1 MEKNI
6 RIALAGNP
14 NCGKTTLFNAL
25 TGSNQFVGNWPGVT
39 VEKKEGKLKKF
50 DGVTVVDL
58 PGIYSLSPY
67 TLEEVVARNFLIGER
82 PDAILNIID
91 GTNLERN
98 LYLTTQLTEL
108 GIPVVVA
115 VNMMDIVR
123 KNGDV
128 INIKE
133 LSRELG
139 CKVIE
144 ISALKG
150 DGVTEAAAAAVEAA
164 KNGKTIPMHS
174 FSGVVEHAIA
184 HIEEAALH
192 GLPEEQQ
199 RWYAI
204 KIFEH
209 DDKVLAKL
217 AIDPEIMKHIDTD
230 IKAAEDELD
239 DDAESIITNE
249 RYIYIASII
258 KACYKK
264 KNAGKLSAS
273 DKIDKIVTNR
283 LLGLPIFAV
292 VMFLV
297 YWIAMVAVGA
307 PATDWANDGL
317 FGDGWHLF
325 GIGSADYNDANDE
338 YTAALQA
345 VSAFLGEDIDV
356 EADDFDADA
365 LLADMKDFQPTDKT
379 AEIDVEDEETLAI
392 DTFTAYYDAIPD
404 GADEDSTVG
413 MTYVDAVKYFE
424 DNGFDAPDPAD
435 YGVWVPGIPVL
446 VGDGLDAANAAPWLS
461 GLINDGIVA
470 GVGAVLGFVP
480 QMLVLFLMLAFLEA
494 CGYMARIAFVLD
506 RVFRKLGLSG
516 KSFIPMLIGVG
527 CGVPGVMASRTIE
540 NERDRRMTIMT
551 TTFIPCGAK
560 VPFIA
565 MIAGAL
571 FGGSAWVST
580 SAYFI
585 GMAAII
591 ISGIMLKKTKRFA
604 GDPAPFVMELPA
616 YHMPTLGNV
625 LRSMWERGWSFIKK
639 AGTIILLSTIFVW
652 FTTYFGWV
660 DGTFQ
665 MLTEDQIDSSIL
677 AKIGNAIAWIF
688 TPLGWGNW
696 QATVASITGLVAKEN
711 IVGTLGILYGG
722 GDGTVYQNIAAAFTG
737 ITGYSFLVFNLLCAP
752 CFAAIGAIK
761 REMNNRGWTWF
772 AIGYQCG
779 FAYLIALMINQFGNL
794 FTGNTNVIGLIFA
807 IAALALIIYM
817 LFRPYKEASTLSTK
831 EASVGV
837 K

>member
-1 MEKNI
+1 MEKQI
-6 RIALAGNP
+6 KIALAGNP

-39 VEKKEGKLKKF
+39 VEKKEGKLKKH
-50 DGVTVVDL
+50 DDVIIMDL

-67 TLEEVVARNFLIGER
+67 TLEEVVARNYLITER

-108 GIPVVVA
+108 GIPVVIA
-115 VNMMDIVR
+115 INMMDVVR
-123 KNGDV
+123 KNGDQ
-128 INIKE
+128 INVAE

-139 CKVIE
+139 CEIVE

-150 DGVTEAAAAAVEAA
+150 DGVMQAAEAAVKAA
-164 KNGKTIPMHS
+164 KSGKTIPMHT
-174 FSGVVEHAIA
+174 FSGPVEHAIA
-184 HIEEAALH
+184 HIEEAAVH
-192 GLPEEQQ
+192 NMPEEQQ

-204 KIFEH
+204 KIFER
-209 DDKVLAKL
+209 DDKVLEKL
-217 AIDPEIMKHIDTD
+217 TIPAETMQHIESD
-230 IKAAEDELD
+230 IKAAETELD

-249 RYIYIASII
+249 RYVYIAQII
-258 KACYKK
+258 KGCYKK
-264 KNAGKLSAS
+264 KNHGQLSAS

-283 LLGLPIFAV
+283 WLGLPIFAV

-297 YWIAMVAVGA
+297 YWVAMVGVGA

-325 GIGSADYNDANDE
+325 GIGTAEYTEVADN
-338 YTAALQA
+338 YTAAMDA
-345 VSAFLGEDIDV
+345 VSGYYELDT
-356 EADDFDADA
+356 EAENFDADA
-365 LLADMKDFQPTDKT
+365 ALADMKAVQPDADSATI
-379 AEIDVEDEETLAI
+379 EVEDEETLAQNEM
-392 DTFTAYYDAIPD
+392 TVYYDAIPED
-404 GADEDSTVG
+404 ADEESTVG
-413 MTYVDAVKYFE
+413 MTYVDAVSYLE
-424 DNGFDAPDPAD
+424 ENGFDEPDPAD

-446 VGDGLDAANAAPWLS
+446 IGNGLEAAGTADWLS
-461 GLINDGIVA
+461 GLILDGIVA

-506 RVFRKLGLSG
+506 RIFRKFGLSG
-516 KSFIPMLIGVG
+516 KSFIPMLIGTG
-527 CGVPGVMASRTIE
+527 CGIPGVMASRTIE

-560 VPFIA
+560 VPFIS
-565 MIAGAL
+565 MVAGAI
-571 FGGSAWVST
+571 FGGAAWVAT
-580 SAYFI
+580 SAYFV

-591 ISGIMLKKTKRFA
+591 ISGIMLKKTKMFA

-616 YHMPTLGNV
+616 YHWPTVGNV

-639 AGTIILLSTIFVW
+639 AGTIILLSTIVIW

-665 MLTEDQIDSSIL
+665 MLSEEQIDASIL

-688 TPLGWGNW
+688 APLGWGTW
-696 QATVASITGLVAKEN
+696 QAAVASITGLVAKEN
-711 IVGTLGILYGG
+711 IVGTMGILYP
-722 GDGTVYQNIAAAFTG
+722 DGWTEIGAAFTQ
-737 ITGYSFLVFNLLCAP
+737 ISGYSFLVFNLLCAP

-761 REMNNRGWTWF
+761 REMNNAKWTWF

-779 FAYLIALMINQFGNL
+779 FAYVVALMINQFGDA
-794 FTGNTNVIGLIFA
+794 FTGSLNVLGLIA
-807 IAALALIIYM
+807 AVAALALIVYM
-817 LFRPYKEASTLSTK
+817 LFKPYKEATKLSAK
-831 EASVGV
+831 V
-837 K
+837 

>member
-1 MEKNI
+1 MDKQI
-6 RIALAGNP
+6 KIALAGNP

-39 VEKKEGKLKKF
+39 VEKKEGKLKKQ
-50 DGVTVVDL
+50 DNVIIMDL

-67 TLEEVVARNFLIGER
+67 TLEEVVARNYLIGQR

-108 GIPVVVA
+108 GIPVVIA
-115 VNMMDIVR
+115 INMMDVVR
-123 KNGDV
+123 KSGDQ
-128 INIKE
+128 INVAE
-133 LSRELG
+133 LSRQLG
-139 CKVIE
+139 CRIVE

-150 DGVTEAAAAAVEAA
+150 DGVMEAAEAAVEAA
-164 KNGKTIPMHS
+164 KSTKTIPTHT
-174 FSGVVEHAIA
+174 FSGPVEHAIA
-184 HIEEAALH
+184 HIEEAAVH
-192 GLPEEQQ
+192 NMPEEQQ

-204 KIFEH
+204 KIFER
-209 DDKVLAKL
+209 DDKVLEQLSVPA
-217 AIDPEIMKHIDTD
+217 DVMQHIEAD
-230 IKAAEDELD
+230 IKAAETELD
-239 DDAESIITNE
+239 DDSESIITNE
-249 RYIYIASII
+249 RYVYIASII
-258 KACYKK
+258 KSCYKK
-264 KNAGKLSAS
+264 KNKGGLSAS
-273 DKIDKIVTNR
+273 DKIDKVVTNR
-283 LLGLPIFAV
+283 WLGLPIFAA

-317 FGDGWHLF
+317 FGDGWHLL
-325 GIGSADYNDANDE
+325 GIDGGYGELADEYATANDAVSGYYTLDLEDE
-338 YTAALQA
+338 A
-345 VSAFLGEDIDV
+345 
-356 EADDFDADA
+356 FDADA
-365 LLADMKDFQPTDKT
+365 ALAEMKAVVPASDT
-379 AEIDVEDEETLAI
+379 ATIQVEDEETLAVN
-392 DTFTAYYDAIPD
+392 DMTVYYDAVPD
-404 GADEDSTVG
+404 GANEDTTIG
-413 MTYVDAVKYFE
+413 MSYLDAVAYFE
-424 DNGFDAPDPAD
+424 ENGFDEPDPAD
-435 YGVWVPGIPVL
+435 YGVWVPGVPVL
-446 VGDGLDAANAAPWLS
+446 VGNLLEKANAAEWLS
-461 GLINDGIVA
+461 GLILDGIVA

-494 CGYMARIAFVLD
+494 CGYMSRIAFVLD
-506 RVFRKLGLSG
+506 RIFRKFGLSG
-516 KSFIPMLIGVG
+516 KSFIPMLIGMG
-527 CGVPGVMASRTIE
+527 CGVPGIMASRTIE

-571 FGGSAWVST
+571 FGGSPWVST

-591 ISGIMLKKTKRFA
+591 VSGIMLKKTKMFA

-616 YHMPTLGNV
+616 YHWPTLSNV

-660 DGTFQ
+660 DGQFQ
-665 MLTEDQIDSSIL
+665 MLSEDQIDASIL
-677 AKIGNAIAWIF
+677 ARIGSLIAWIF
-688 TPLGWGNW
+688 APLGWGNW
-696 QATVASITGLVAKEN
+696 QAAVASITGLVAKEN

-722 GDGTVYQNIAAAFTG
+722 GEGTVYQNLAAHFSG

-761 REMNNRGWTWF
+761 REMNNPKWTWF

-779 FAYLIALMINQFGNL
+779 FAYVIALMINQFGKL
-794 FTGNTNVIGLIFA
+794 FTGSVNVIGV
-807 IAALALIIYM
+807 IAAAALLVGMIYM
-817 LFRPYKEASTLSTK
+817 LFKPYKEANKLTTK
-831 EASVGV
+831 VR
-837 K
+837 

>member
-1 MEKNI
+1 MDL

-14 NCGKTTLFNAL
+14 NSGKTTLFNAL

-39 VEKKEGKLKKF
+39 VEKKEGKLKGH
-50 DGVTVVDL
+50 DGVIITDL

-67 TLEEVVARNFLIGER
+67 TLEEVVARNYLIGTR

-108 GIPVVVA
+108 GIPVVLA
-115 VNMMDIVR
+115 VNMMDVVR
-123 KNGDV
+123 KNGDKIDV
-128 INIKE
+128 AE
-133 LSRELG
+133 LSRQLG
-139 CKVIE
+139 CPVVE
-144 ISALKG
+144 VSALKG
-150 DGVTEAAAAAVEAA
+150 DGVREAAETAIKAA
-164 KNGKTIPMHS
+164 KGGKTIPMHK
-174 FSGVVEHAIA
+174 FSGPVEHAIA
-184 HIEEAALH
+184 HIEEAAVH
-192 GLPEEQQ
+192 TMPEEQQ
-199 RWYAI
+199 HWYAI
-204 KIFEH
+204 KVFER
-209 DDKVLAKL
+209 DDKVLESLNIPADVK
-217 AIDPEIMKHIDTD
+217 AHIEQD
-230 IKAAEDELD
+230 IEAAEKELD

-249 RYIYIASII
+249 RYVYIAEVI

-264 KNAGKLSAS
+264 KNAGQLTTS

-283 LLGLPIFAV
+283 WLGLPIFAA

-325 GIGSADYNDANDE
+325 GIGSAAYNEVAEQYGDASAIVDGYDAYVEENG
-338 YTAALQA
+338 AAPE
-345 VSAFLGEDIDV
+345 GEFTY
-356 EADDFDADA
+356 E
-365 LLADMKDFQPTDKT
+365 
-379 AEIDVEDEETLAI
+379 VEDEETLEI
-392 DTFTAYYDAIPD
+392 TEETATLKDYEKAL
-404 GADEDSTVG
+404 ATLDEIGD
-413 MTYVDAVKYFE
+413 E
-424 DNGFDAPDPAD
+424 PDPAD

-446 VGDGLDAANAAPWLS
+446 IGNALEAAGAAEWLS
-461 GLINDGIVA
+461 GLILDGIVA

-480 QMLVLFLMLAFLEA
+480 QMLVLFLLLAFLEA

-506 RVFRKLGLSG
+506 RVFRKFGLSG

-565 MIAGAL
+565 MIAGAI
-571 FGGSAWVST
+571 FGGSPWVST

-585 GMAAII
+585 GMAAIV
-591 ISGIMLKKTKRFA
+591 ISGIMLKKTRMFA

-616 YHMPTLGNV
+616 YHWPTLGNV

-660 DGTFQ
+660 DGQFQ
-665 MLTEDQIDSSIL
+665 MLSEDQIDYSIL
-677 AKIGNAIAWIF
+677 AAIGGAICWIF
-688 TPLGWGNW
+688 APLGWGNW

-711 IVGTLGILYGG
+711 IVGTLGILYGAG
-722 GDGTVYQNIAAAFTG
+722 EGTVWQHIGAAFTP

-761 REMNNRGWTWF
+761 REMNNAKWTWF
-772 AIGYQCG
+772 AIGYQCV
-779 FAYLIALMINQFGNL
+779 FAYAVALMINQFGAL
-794 FTGNTNVIGLIFA
+794 FTGSVNVIGLIFA
-807 IAALALIIYM
+807 LLVLAFIIYM
-817 LFRPYKEASTLSTK
+817 LFFKKYTEATRLSDK
-831 EASVGV
+831 AV

>member
-1 MEKNI
+1 MDL

-14 NCGKTTLFNAL
+14 NSGKTTLFNAL

-39 VEKKEGKLKKF
+39 VEKKEGKLKGH
-50 DGVTVVDL
+50 DGVIITDL

-67 TLEEVVARNFLIGER
+67 TLEEVVARNYLIGTR

-108 GIPVVVA
+108 GIPVVLA
-115 VNMMDIVR
+115 VNMMDVVR
-123 KNGDV
+123 KNGDKIDV
-128 INIKE
+128 AE
-133 LSRELG
+133 LSRQLG
-139 CKVIE
+139 CPVVE
-144 ISALKG
+144 VSALKG
-150 DGVTEAAAAAVEAA
+150 DGVKEAVETAIKAA
-164 KNGKTIPMHS
+164 KSGKTIPMHK
-174 FSGVVEHAIA
+174 FSGPVEHAIA
-184 HIEEAALH
+184 HIEEAAVH
-192 GLPEEQQ
+192 TLPEEQQ
-199 RWYAI
+199 RWYAV
-204 KIFEH
+204 KVFER
-209 DDKVLAKL
+209 DDKVLESLNIPADVK
-217 AIDPEIMKHIDTD
+217 AHIEQD
-230 IKAAEDELD
+230 IEAAEKELD

-249 RYIYIASII
+249 RYVYIAEVI

-264 KNAGKLSAS
+264 KNAGQLTTS

-283 LLGLPIFAV
+283 WLGLPIFAA

-325 GIGSADYNDANDE
+325 GIGSAAYNEVAEQYGDASAIVDGYDAYVEENG
-338 YTAALQA
+338 AAPE
-345 VSAFLGEDIDV
+345 GEFTY
-356 EADDFDADA
+356 E
-365 LLADMKDFQPTDKT
+365 
-379 AEIDVEDEETLAI
+379 VEDEETLEI
-392 DTFTAYYDAIPD
+392 TEETATLKDYEKAL
-404 GADEDSTVG
+404 ATLDEIGD
-413 MTYVDAVKYFE
+413 E
-424 DNGFDAPDPAD
+424 PDPAD

-446 VGDGLDAANAAPWLS
+446 IGNALEAAGAAEWLS
-461 GLINDGIVA
+461 GLILDGIVA

-480 QMLVLFLMLAFLEA
+480 QMLVLFLLLAFLEA

-506 RVFRKLGLSG
+506 RVFRKFGLSG

-565 MIAGAL
+565 MIAGAI
-571 FGGSAWVST
+571 FGGSPWVST

-585 GMAAII
+585 GMAAIV
-591 ISGIMLKKTKRFA
+591 ISGIMLKKTKMFA

-616 YHMPTLGNV
+616 YHWPTLGNV

-660 DGTFQ
+660 DGQFQ
-665 MLTEDQIDSSIL
+665 MLSEDQIDYSIL
-677 AKIGNAIAWIF
+677 AAIGGAICWIF
-688 TPLGWGNW
+688 APLGWGNW

-711 IVGTLGILYGG
+711 IVGTLGILYGAG
-722 GDGTVYQNIAAAFTG
+722 EGTVWQHIGAAFTP

-761 REMNNRGWTWF
+761 REMNNAKWTWF
-772 AIGYQCG
+772 AIGYQCV
-779 FAYLIALMINQFGNL
+779 FAYAVALMINQFGAL
-794 FTGNTNVIGLIFA
+794 FTGSVNVIGLIFA
-807 IAALALIIYM
+807 LLVLAFIIYM
-817 LFRPYKEASTLSTK
+817 LFFKKYTEATRLSDK
-831 EASVGV
+831 AV